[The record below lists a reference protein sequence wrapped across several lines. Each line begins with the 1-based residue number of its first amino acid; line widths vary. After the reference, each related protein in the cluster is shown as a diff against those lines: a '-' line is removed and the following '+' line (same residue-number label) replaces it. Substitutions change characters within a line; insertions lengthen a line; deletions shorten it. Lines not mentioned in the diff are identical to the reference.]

1 MARVLKGSRSFT
13 CTPRVHPLT
22 EWTRPALAFLAEAG
36 THLQSTDLRGM
47 EAVAPE
53 PWGTGG
59 GARAPPLF
67 QMAGHGGGTVE
78 ERLITIIYCNMP
90 TINAKNQ
97 EWRNPLISIW

>member
-1 MARVLKGSRSFT
+1 VLIIGVVNGVVGVVAIYSG
-13 CTPRVHPLT
+13 
-22 EWTRPALAFLAEAG
+22 AG
-36 THLQSTDLRGM
+36 TMGH
-47 EAVAPE
+47 
-53 PWGTGG
+53 G

-97 EWRNPLISIW
+97 E